1 MHKAD
6 TVQAFCWKAR
16 SLAVRHQ
23 PSSRKHRLN
32 WHRGCR
38 RRQVNADQLTDG
50 WVNANTRIL
59 GPEVKYII
67 GRSSR
72 GHITSDFDSSLETQ
86 QLVPIGRGKIYWV
99 ILGIKGLKQYWILK
113 KFSYPVIPAVV
124 DLILITVININ
135 QSSSQYRIYIETVN
149 WKVIAA
155 QKHILNVNET
165 VKYYTFKLTDNSNW
179 QNYWLVTLFTY
190 RPVSDLSRVHFAAKF
205 IYHLK
210 SHSFPS

>member
-32 WHRGCR
+32 CHRGCR
-38 RRQVNADQLTDG
+38 RRQVNAGQLTEG

-135 QSSSQYRIYIETVN
+135 QSSSQYRIYRGKWPKMTYLRVFCYLCLINIFRSDVLYTK
-149 WKVIAA
+149 WQRSLPCIHCH
-155 QKHILNVNET
+155 QQLS
-165 VKYYTFKLTDNSNW
+165 VKLKCQDRSN
-179 QNYWLVTLFTY
+179 L
-190 RPVSDLSRVHFAAKF
+190 
-205 IYHLK
+205 
-210 SHSFPS
+210 

>member
-6 TVQAFCWKAR
+6 TVQAFSAER
-16 SLAVRHQ
+16 LSLAVRHQ

-38 RRQVNADQLTDG
+38 RRQVNAGQLTEG

-113 KFSYPVIPAVV
+113 KFSYPVIPVVV
-124 DLILITVININ
+124 DLILITVIKFVAVLVNILTVIVVLFN
-135 QSSSQYRIYIETVN
+135 QLYGIFCHFKKCFWNFWFLYSIRIHE
-149 WKVIAA
+149 
-155 QKHILNVNET
+155 
-165 VKYYTFKLTDNSNW
+165 S
-179 QNYWLVTLFTY
+179 
-190 RPVSDLSRVHFAAKF
+190 
-205 IYHLK
+205 
-210 SHSFPS
+210 